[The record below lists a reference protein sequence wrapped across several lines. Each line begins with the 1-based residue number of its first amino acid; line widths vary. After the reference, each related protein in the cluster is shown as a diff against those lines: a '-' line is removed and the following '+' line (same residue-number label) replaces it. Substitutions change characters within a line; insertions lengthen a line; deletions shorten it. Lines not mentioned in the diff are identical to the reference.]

1 MKLAEALIEKKDLA
15 TRISELQGRY
25 SAAAVIE
32 EGTEPDETPEEL
44 LKSLQGAFARWEEL
58 TVAINVAN
66 NRIVLGDDPLQKQL
80 TMMQSLAHRDSLKS
94 QISHFSSIAGSIR
107 QRNSQRRYYQE
118 NGPKLIV
125 AEGVDAKYFIK
136 LVDDLSKEL
145 RVLDTQIQAA
155 NWANELTA

>member
-15 TRISELQGRY
+15 ARISELQGRY
-25 SAAAVIE
+25 TAAAVIE
-32 EGTEPDETPEEL
+32 EGSEPDETAHDL
-44 LKSLQGAFARWEEL
+44 LKSLQGAFFRWEEL

-66 NRIVLGDDPLQKQL
+66 NRIMVGDL

-107 QRNSQRRYYQE
+107 QRNSQRRFYQE
-118 NGPKLIV
+118 NGPKMVV